1 LLNFLN
7 VPSVSSDMGVLSLV
21 LQASIPVKVVMGI
34 LVLAS
39 LMSWWYIFVKLFTVR
54 RAKKQAEDFERE
66 FWSGTDLIG
75 LYQTASSGT
84 LAR

>member
-1 LLNFLN
+1 MLNFLN

-39 LMSWWYIFVKLFTVR
+39 LMSWWYIFVK
-54 RAKKQAEDFERE
+54 
-66 FWSGTDLIG
+66 
-75 LYQTASSGT
+75 
-84 LAR
+84 